1 MGEFV
6 GLFVGGASVGRTGIS
21 SVAFVAISGTTGAE
35 VGLADGSEVTGAVL
49 GLEVGLDDT
58 GEPPGLSVES
68 SGAMHRPPKPGR
80 IRHMLSLEQQGTI
93 AMPSSSNSHMSP
105 LATHSVRESDCP
117 VVGLGVGL
125 AVVGETVGAEVGPNV
140 GASEGAPVGAPVG
153 ELVGLEV
160 GSGVALLAR
169 PVNKPATVA
178 G

>member
-1 MGEFV
+1 M
-6 GLFVGGASVGRTGIS
+6 GGASVGRTGIS

-105 LATHSVRESDCP
+105 LATHSARESDCP
-117 VVGLGVGL
+117 VVGLG
-125 AVVGETVGAEVGPNV
+125 
-140 GASEGAPVGAPVG
+140 ASVGAPVGAPVG

-169 PVNKPATVA
+169 PASIPATVA